1 MHTGNGDNLQ
11 VPMCMVQEG
20 SDTGAVW
27 LIPITDET
35 LASQEEEEEVCRV
48 QQCTP

>member
-1 MHTGNGDNLQ
+1 
-11 VPMCMVQEG
+11 MVQEG

-35 LASQEEEEEVCRV
+35 LASQEEEVCRV